1 MIYVELQLANMV
13 SRSCL
18 RLVKLYFSNIDGVE
32 IRSVRLGNASI
43 EYQFDKI
50 HPRQIEVHF
59 ERIGFKVI
67 KEEND
72 QIVEKIKAAAI
83 ELIHWSNNTNSLI
96 RNSDYISEKIGLPY
110 TKLSKL
116 FSEHYSITL
125 EKFIILLKMEK
136 VKTMLL
142 EKNYSLSEISYYMG
156 YSSVNYLSSQFKKAT
171 GQTVSKFKKAASR
184 EDLIPLDEVLTSQV
198 FA

>member
-1 MIYVELQLANMV
+1 MV

-18 RLVKLYFSNIDGVE
+18 RLVKLYFSNIEGVK
-32 IRSVRLGNASI
+32 IRSVRLGNVSL
-43 EYQFDKI
+43 EYEFDKI

-59 ERIGFKVI
+59 EGIGFKVI

-72 QIVEKIKAAAI
+72 QIVEHIKSAAI

-142 EKNYSLSEISYYMG
+142 EKNYSLSEISYFMG
-156 YSSVNYLSSQFKKAT
+156 YSSVNYLSSQFKKTT
-171 GQTVSKFKKAASR
+171 GKTVSKFKKLATR
-184 EDLIPLDEVLTSQV
+184 EDLIPLDEVLMSQKL
-198 FA
+198 A

>member
-1 MIYVELQLANMV
+1 V
-13 SRSCL
+13 
-18 RLVKLYFSNIDGVE
+18 DGVE
-32 IRSVRLGNASI
+32 IRSVRLGSVSI

-67 KEEND
+67 KEEDD
-72 QIVEKIKAAAI
+72 QIVEKIKSAAI

-171 GQTVSKFKKAASR
+171 GQTVSKFKKVADHN
-184 EDLIPLDEVLTSQV
+184 DLVPLDEVLTSFLFV
-198 FA
+198 